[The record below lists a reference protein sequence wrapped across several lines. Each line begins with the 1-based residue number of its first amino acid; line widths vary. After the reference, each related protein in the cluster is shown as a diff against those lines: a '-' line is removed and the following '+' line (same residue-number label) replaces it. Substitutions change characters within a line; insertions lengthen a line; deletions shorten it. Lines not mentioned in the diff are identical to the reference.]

1 MVAISSE
8 RSPCPFG
15 IPIVA
20 CMRCPFNFSNLP
32 NWMHCCHDIWLRCA
46 LIFVTF
52 LLGSCMHHDMLS
64 KSHPRISF
72 WVLQRPLPDLSFLM
86 EMGLSNGS
94 SFGPG
99 GGNTTWMPYK
109 IDLVLWSSLMV
120 SACIIPK
127 KSSMQ
132 TSRRLARDL
141 HDILVSLGKFNSLGM
156 LYLVSGCGSSSV
168 SASHRSCVTSL
179 AVSEAVQNSGG
190 DLHQPHL

>member
-1 MVAISSE
+1 MVVISGE
-8 RSPCPFG
+8 RSPHPLG
-15 IPIVA
+15 ISIVA
-20 CMRCPFNFSNLP
+20 CMRCPFSFSNLP
-32 NWMHCCHDIWLRCA
+32 NQMSFCHEIWMRWA
-46 LIFVTF
+46 LIFITF
-52 LLGSCMHHDMLS
+52 SCGRCMYHNTPS